1 MTDNTNHIFAS
12 QPTTPP
18 GNRSPEDMQH
28 RIVQLE
34 AINRISSA
42 LRVADT
48 LDQALPILVE
58 EIHAV
63 LDAAAVTVWLH
74 DPATDELYQ
83 AAASGFPNLTL
94 RLKPGQGI
102 AGQVF
107 STGETYVSRE
117 FKSDPR
123 TDESMRVLVP
133 GGLGG
138 AVVPIFM
145 SQQVVGVLYASVLHP
160 REFSADQV
168 ELLRIV
174 AEVAGVMI
182 HRLQLH
188 EQTLRRLKRISS
200 LQVVGTAITISLDLQ
215 TILNILLGELVSQNQ
230 VDAATI
236 LLLNP
241 NTSLLD
247 YAAGRGFHGNA
258 IEQSQLRLEDVFE
271 NHVIIENEI
280 PMVTLLSES
289 PANETRRRVWTE
301 EQFIASA
308 KVPLVVNNQVQGM
321 IEVFKRTPLMV
332 DQEWKDY
339 FQALATQ
346 AAIAIHHATAF
357 SGLQHFNSSLTLAYD
372 ETILTWAHAIE
383 LREEETEGHS
393 RRVTRMTV
401 RLASE
406 LGIPQAQLVHIR
418 RGALLHD
425 VGKMHVPDKILLKPS
440 ALTDDEWAIMRGH
453 PEFAYRLL
461 SPIAFLRPALEIPR
475 YHHEKWDGTGYP
487 SGLKGDLIPLAA
499 RIFAIVDVWDALTS
513 NRVYRPAW
521 NPAQALE
528 YIKGEQGKHFDPE
541 IVAPFVKLLS
551 EH

>member
-1 MTDNTNHIFAS
+1 MADNSFTA
-12 QPTTPP
+12 QPATRPS
-18 GNRSPEDMQH
+18 NRSPEEMQQH
-28 RIVQLE
+28 IVQLE

-42 LRVADT
+42 LRVAET
-48 LDQALPILVE
+48 LEQALPILVGE
-58 EIHAV
+58 THAV
-63 LDAAAVTVWLH
+63 LDAAAVTVWLY
-74 DPATDELYQ
+74 DQATDELYQ
-83 AAASGFPNLTL
+83 AAARGFPNLTL
-94 RLKPGQGI
+94 RLKAGQGI

-123 TDESMRVLVP
+123 TDGSARDLVP

-145 SQQVVGVLYASVLHP
+145 SQQVVGVLYASVLPP
-160 REFSADQV
+160 REFLVDQV
-168 ELLRIV
+168 ELMKIV

-188 EQTLRRLKRISS
+188 GQTLRRLQRISS
-200 LQVVGTAITISLDLQ
+200 LQVVGTAITMSLDLQ
-215 TILNILLGELVSQNQ
+215 TILNILLAELVSQNQ
-230 VDAATI
+230 ADAAAI
-236 LLLNP
+236 LLVNANP
-241 NTSLLD
+241 SILE
-247 YAAGRGFHGNA
+247 YAAGRGFHGRS

-271 NHVIIENEI
+271 NHIIVEHEI
-280 PMVTLLSES
+280 PMVTLLYETPS
-289 PANETRRRVWTE
+289 NETLRRVWTE
-301 EQFIASA
+301 EQFVASA
-308 KVPLVVNNQVQGM
+308 KVPLVVNHQVHGM
-321 IEVFKRTPLMV
+321 IEVFRRTPLIV

-372 ETILTWAHAIE
+372 ETILTWAHTID

-425 VGKMHVPDKILLKPS
+425 IGKMRVPDKILLKPS
-440 ALTDDEWAIMRGH
+440 ALTDDEWAIVREH

-487 SGLKGDLIPLAA
+487 SGLKGDQIPIAA
-499 RIFAIVDVWDALTS
+499 RIFAIADVWDALTS
-513 NRVYRPAW
+513 NRCYRPAW
-521 NPAQALE
+521 NLAQALE
-528 YIKGEQGKHFDPE
+528 YIKDEQGKHFDPV
-541 IVAPFVKLLS
+541 IVDPFVKLLS